1 MNSSKEI
8 DMTNAVINARNISKK
23 YDDSYALHGIDLQVM
38 QGQIMGLIG
47 PNGAGKST
55 FLQSVLGLLKTEGTL
70 EVLGLDP
77 RKDRHKLLKEVC
89 SITDVAVLPKWMTV
103 IQLLNYMDGVH
114 PGFSLDKCIDILSRT
129 NIKLP
134 SKIKVLSRGMV
145 VQLHLSIVMAID
157 AKVLILD
164 EPTLGLDLVY
174 RKDFYSQLI
183 EDYYEGNKTILI
195 STHQVEE
202 IEGVL
207 SDAVFMNQ
215 GRIVMQDSIESIN
228 RKYLELRPDQNS
240 IDKARSLNPMHSRT
254 ELGREVMLFEDVDK
268 DKLMEMGD
276 VRPPVI
282 ADLFMAIM
290 ETTKVGGQS

>member
-1 MNSSKEI
+1 MNTEV
-8 DMTNAVINARNISKK
+8 VIKATNISKK
-23 YDDSYALHGIDLQVM
+23 YDESYALDGIDIEVSR
-38 QGQIMGLIG
+38 GQIMGLIG

-55 FLQSVLGLLKTEGTL
+55 FLQSVLGLLKTEGNL
-70 EVLGLDP
+70 DVLGLDP
-77 RKDRHKLLKEVC
+77 RKDRHKLLKDVC

-103 IQLLNYMDGVH
+103 DQLLNYMDGVH
-114 PGFSLDKCIDILSRT
+114 PSFDINKCKSILSRT

-145 VQLHLSIVMAID
+145 VQLHLSLVMAIN
-157 AKVLILD
+157 AKILILD

-215 GRIVMQDSIESIN
+215 GRIVMKDSIESIN
-228 RKYLELRPDQNS
+228 KKYLELRPDQQ
-240 IDKARSLNPMHSRT
+240 SLEDAKDLEPLHRRT
-254 ELGREVMLFEDVDK
+254 ELGREVLLFENIGK
-268 DKLMEMGD
+268 EKLEVFGE

-290 ETTKVGGQS
+290 ETTRQRGDR

>member
-1 MNSSKEI
+1 MHN
-8 DMTNAVINARNISKK
+8 DLVIRASGVKK
-23 YDDSYALHGIDLQVM
+23 SYENNYALDGIDLEVTS
-38 QGQIMGLIG
+38 GQILGFLG

-55 FLQSVLGLLKTEGTL
+55 FLQSVLGLINTEGNL

-77 RKDRHKLLKEVC
+77 RKERHKLLKEVC
-89 SITDVAVLPKWMTV
+89 SITDVAVLPKWMSVDQVLTYV
-103 IQLLNYMDGVH
+103 DGVH
-114 PGFSLDKCIDILSRT
+114 PGFDLKKCISVLSRT
-129 NIKLP
+129 NIKRDA
-134 SKIKVLSRGMV
+134 KIKTLSRGMV
-145 VQLHLSIVMAID
+145 VQLHLSIVMSIN
-157 AKVLILD
+157 AKLLVLD

-174 RKDFYSQLI
+174 RKEFYSQLI
-183 EDYYEGNKTILI
+183 EDYYDGGKTILI

-228 RKYLELRPDQNS
+228 KKFLELRPSQDS
-240 IDKARSLNPMHSRT
+240 IEKAKSLRPLHCRV
-254 ELGREVMLFEDVDK
+254 ELGREVFLYEDTEYE
-268 DKLMEMGD
+268 KLSEIGE

-290 ETTKVGGQS
+290 EKTREGTKT

>member
-1 MNSSKEI
+1 MNTEV
-8 DMTNAVINARNISKK
+8 VIKANNISKK
-23 YDDSYALHGIDLQVM
+23 YDESYALKSIDIEVSK
-38 QGQIMGLIG
+38 GQIMGLIG

-55 FLQSVLGLLKTEGTL
+55 FLQSVLGLLKTEGNL

-103 IQLLNYMDGVH
+103 QQLLNYMDGVH
-114 PGFSLDKCIDILSRT
+114 PGFDLDKCISILSRT
-129 NIKLP
+129 NIKLH

-145 VQLHLSIVMAID
+145 VQLHLSLVMAVD
-157 AKVLILD
+157 AKILILD

-228 RKYLELRPDQNS
+228 KKYLELRPDQNS
-240 IDKARSLNPMHSRT
+240 ITAAKSLNPMHHRT
-254 ELGREVMLFEDVDK
+254 ELGREVMLFEDMDK
-268 DKLMEMGD
+268 DKLLELGD

-290 ETTKVGGQS
+290 ETAKGGGQS

>member
-1 MNSSKEI
+1 MSSEV
-8 DMTNAVINARNISKK
+8 VINASNIRKL
-23 YDDSYALHGIDLQVM
+23 YDGSYALDGIDLEVRK
-38 QGQIMGLIG
+38 GQITGLIG

-55 FLQSVLGLLKTEGTL
+55 FLQCVLGLIRTEGNL

-77 RKDRHKLLKEVC
+77 RKERHKLLKEVC

-103 IQLLNYMDGVH
+103 NQLLQYMNGVH
-114 PGFSLDKCIDILSRT
+114 PGFNLEKCISILSRT
-129 NIKLP
+129 NIKQT

-157 AKVLILD
+157 AKILVLD

-183 EDYYEGNKTILI
+183 EDYYEGDKTILI

-215 GRIVMQDSIESIN
+215 GRIVMKDSIESIN
-228 RKYLELRPDQNS
+228 KRFLELRPPQSNLDQ
-240 IDKARSLNPMHSRT
+240 ARILNPIHERM
-254 ELGREVMLFEDVDK
+254 ELGREVMLFEDVDSQ
-268 DKLMEMGD
+268 KLSELGD
-276 VRPPVI
+276 VRPPFI

-290 ETTKVGGQS
+290 ESSQKGGQE

>member
-1 MNSSKEI
+1 MSSEV
-8 DMTNAVINARNISKK
+8 VINASNIRKL
-23 YDDSYALHGIDLQVM
+23 YDGSYALDGIDLEVRK
-38 QGQIMGLIG
+38 GQITGLIG

-55 FLQSVLGLLKTEGTL
+55 FLQCVLGLIRTEGNL

-77 RKDRHKLLKEVC
+77 RKERHKLLKEVC

-103 IQLLNYMDGVH
+103 NQLLQYMNGVN
-114 PGFSLDKCIDILSRT
+114 PGFNLEKCISILSRT
-129 NIKLP
+129 NIKQT

-157 AKVLILD
+157 AKILVLD

-183 EDYYEGNKTILI
+183 EDYYEGDKTILI

-215 GRIVMQDSIESIN
+215 GRIVMKDSIESIN
-228 RKYLELRPDQNS
+228 KRFLELRPPQSNLDQ
-240 IDKARSLNPMHSRT
+240 ARSLNPIHERM
-254 ELGREVMLFEDVDK
+254 ELGREVMLFEDVDSQ
-268 DKLMEMGD
+268 KLAELGD
-276 VRPPVI
+276 VRPPFI

-290 ETTKVGGQS
+290 ESSQKGGQE

>member
-1 MNSSKEI
+1 MNTEV
-8 DMTNAVINARNISKK
+8 VIKANNISKK
-23 YDDSYALHGIDLQVM
+23 YDESYALDSIDIEVSK
-38 QGQIMGLIG
+38 GQIMGLIG

-55 FLQSVLGLLKTEGTL
+55 FLQSVLGLLKTEGNL

-103 IQLLNYMDGVH
+103 QQLLSYVDGVH
-114 PGFSLDKCIDILSRT
+114 PGFDLDKCISILSRT
-129 NIKLP
+129 NIKLH

-145 VQLHLSIVMAID
+145 VQLHLSLVMAID
-157 AKVLILD
+157 AKILILD

-228 RKYLELRPDQNS
+228 KKYLELRPDQNS
-240 IDKARSLNPMHSRT
+240 INAAKSLNPMHHRT
-254 ELGREVMLFEDVDK
+254 ELGREVMLFEDMDK
-268 DKLMEMGD
+268 DKLMELGD

-290 ETTKVGGQS
+290 ETTKGGGQS

>member
-1 MNSSKEI
+1 MNTEV
-8 DMTNAVINARNISKK
+8 VIKADNISKK
-23 YDDSYALHGIDLQVM
+23 YDDSYALDGIDIEVSK
-38 QGQIMGLIG
+38 GQIMGLIG

-55 FLQSVLGLLKTEGTL
+55 FLQSVLGLLKTEGNL

-103 IQLLNYMDGVH
+103 AQLLSYMEGVH
-114 PGFSLDKCIDILSRT
+114 PSFDINKCISILSRT

-145 VQLHLSIVMAID
+145 VQLHLSLVMAIN

-215 GRIVMQDSIESIN
+215 GRIVMKDSIESIN
-228 RKYLELRPDQNS
+228 KKYLELRPDQKYL
-240 IDKARSLNPMHSRT
+240 DDAKYLKPLHQRT
-254 ELGREVMLFEDVDK
+254 ELGRSVLLFENVEK
-268 DKLMEMGD
+268 EKLETFGE

-282 ADLFMAIM
+282 ANLFMAIM
-290 ETTKVGGQS
+290 ETTKQGDLK

>member
-1 MNSSKEI
+1 MNTEV
-8 DMTNAVINARNISKK
+8 VIKANNISKK
-23 YDDSYALHGIDLQVM
+23 YDESYALDSIDIEVSK
-38 QGQIMGLIG
+38 GQIMGLIG

-55 FLQSVLGLLKTEGTL
+55 FLQSVLGLLKTEGNL

-103 IQLLNYMDGVH
+103 QQLLSYIDGVH
-114 PGFSLDKCIDILSRT
+114 PGFDLDKCISILSRT
-129 NIKLP
+129 NIKLH

-145 VQLHLSIVMAID
+145 VQLHLSLVMAID
-157 AKVLILD
+157 AKILILD

-183 EDYYEGNKTILI
+183 EDYYEGNKTIVI

-228 RKYLELRPDQNS
+228 KKYLELRPDQNS
-240 IDKARSLNPMHSRT
+240 INAAKSLNPMHHRN
-254 ELGREVMLFEDVDK
+254 ELGREVMLFEDMDK
-268 DKLMEMGD
+268 DKLMELGD

-290 ETTKVGGQS
+290 ETTKGGGQS

>member
-1 MNSSKEI
+1 MCS
-8 DMTNAVINARNISKK
+8 DLVIKASGVKKSYEDSFALDGINIEVTS
-23 YDDSYALHGIDLQVM
+23 
-38 QGQIMGLIG
+38 GQILGLIG

-55 FLQSVLGLLKTEGTL
+55 FLQSVLGLINTEGNL

-77 RKDRHKLLKEVC
+77 RRDRHKLLKEVC

-103 IQLLNYMDGVH
+103 DQVLTYVDGVH
-114 PGFSLDKCIDILSRT
+114 PGFDLKKCLSILSKT
-129 NIKLP
+129 NIKR
-134 SKIKVLSRGMV
+134 SQKIKTLSRGLV
-145 VQLHLSIVMAID
+145 VQLHLSIVMAIN
-157 AKVLILD
+157 ARLLVLD

-174 RKDFYSQLI
+174 RKEFYSQLI
-183 EDYYEGNKTILI
+183 EDYYDGDKTILI

-215 GRIVMQDSIESIN
+215 GRVVMHDSIESIN
-228 RKYLELRPDQNS
+228 KKFLELRPNQDS
-240 IDKARSLNPMHSRT
+240 IEKAKSLRPIHNRV
-254 ELGREVMLFEDVDK
+254 ELGREVFLYEDTEYG
-268 DKLMEMGD
+268 KLNEIGE

-290 ETTKVGGQS
+290 EKTRKGNEL

>member
-1 MNSSKEI
+1 MNTEV
-8 DMTNAVINARNISKK
+8 VIKANNISKK
-23 YDDSYALHGIDLQVM
+23 YDDSYALDGIDIEVSK
-38 QGQIMGLIG
+38 GQIMGLIG

-55 FLQSVLGLLKTEGTL
+55 FLQSVLGLLKTEGNL

-103 IQLLNYMDGVH
+103 AQLLRYMEGVH
-114 PGFSLDKCIDILSRT
+114 PSFDINKCISILSRT

-145 VQLHLSIVMAID
+145 VQLHLSLVMAIN

-215 GRIVMQDSIESIN
+215 GRIVMKDSIESIN
-228 RKYLELRPDQNS
+228 KKYLELRPDQKYL
-240 IDKARSLNPMHSRT
+240 DTAKSLKPLHQRT
-254 ELGREVMLFEDVDK
+254 ELGRSVLLFENVEK
-268 DKLMEMGD
+268 EKLETFGE

-282 ADLFMAIM
+282 ANLFMAIM
-290 ETTKVGGQS
+290 ETTKQGDLK

>member
-1 MNSSKEI
+1 MHN
-8 DMTNAVINARNISKK
+8 DLVIRASGVKK
-23 YDDSYALHGIDLQVM
+23 SYENNYALDGIDLEVTS
-38 QGQIMGLIG
+38 GQILGFLG

-55 FLQSVLGLLKTEGTL
+55 FLQSVLGLINTEGNL

-77 RKDRHKLLKEVC
+77 RKDRHNLLKEVC
-89 SITDVAVLPKWMTV
+89 SITDVAVLPKWMSVDQVLTYV
-103 IQLLNYMDGVH
+103 DGVH
-114 PGFSLDKCIDILSRT
+114 PGFDLKKCISVLSRT
-129 NIKLP
+129 NIKRDA
-134 SKIKVLSRGMV
+134 KIKTLSRGMV
-145 VQLHLSIVMAID
+145 VQLHLSIVMSIN
-157 AKVLILD
+157 AKLLVLD

-174 RKDFYSQLI
+174 RKEFYSQLI
-183 EDYYEGNKTILI
+183 EDYYDGGKTILI

-228 RKYLELRPDQNS
+228 KKFLELRPSQDS
-240 IDKARSLNPMHSRT
+240 IEKAKSLRPLHCRV
-254 ELGREVMLFEDVDK
+254 ELGREVFLYEDTEYE
-268 DKLMEMGD
+268 KLSEIGE

-290 ETTKVGGQS
+290 EKTREGTKT

>member
-1 MNSSKEI
+1 MNTEV
-8 DMTNAVINARNISKK
+8 VIKANNISKK
-23 YDDSYALHGIDLQVM
+23 YDESYALESIDIEVSK
-38 QGQIMGLIG
+38 GQIMGLIG

-55 FLQSVLGLLKTEGTL
+55 FLQSVLGLLKTEGNL

-103 IQLLNYMDGVH
+103 QQLLSYIDGVH
-114 PGFSLDKCIDILSRT
+114 PGFDLDKCISILSRT
-129 NIKLP
+129 NIKLH

-145 VQLHLSIVMAID
+145 VQLHLSLVMAID
-157 AKVLILD
+157 AKILILD

-228 RKYLELRPDQNS
+228 KKYLELRPDQNS
-240 IDKARSLNPMHSRT
+240 INAAKSLNPMHHRN
-254 ELGREVMLFEDVDK
+254 ELGREVMLFEDMDK
-268 DKLMEMGD
+268 DKLMELGD

-290 ETTKVGGQS
+290 ETTKGGGQS

>member
-1 MNSSKEI
+1 MNTEV
-8 DMTNAVINARNISKK
+8 VIKANNISKK
-23 YDDSYALHGIDLQVM
+23 YDESYALDSIDIEVSK
-38 QGQIMGLIG
+38 GQIMGLIG

-55 FLQSVLGLLKTEGTL
+55 FLQSVLGLLKTEGNL

-103 IQLLNYMDGVH
+103 QQLLSYIDGVH
-114 PGFSLDKCIDILSRT
+114 PGFDLDKCISILSRT
-129 NIKLP
+129 NIKLH

-145 VQLHLSIVMAID
+145 VQLHLSLVMAID
-157 AKVLILD
+157 AKILILD

-228 RKYLELRPDQNS
+228 KKYLELRPDQNS
-240 IDKARSLNPMHSRT
+240 INAAKSLNPMHHRF
-254 ELGREVMLFEDVDK
+254 ELGREVMLFEDMDK
-268 DKLMEMGD
+268 DKLMELGD

-290 ETTKVGGQS
+290 ETTKGGG

>member
-23 YDDSYALHGIDLQVM
+23 YDDSYALDGIDLQVM

-114 PGFSLDKCIDILSRT
+114 PGFSLEKCIDILSRT

-240 IDKARSLNPMHSRT
+240 IDKARSLNPMHSRS

>member
-1 MNSSKEI
+1 MNTEV
-8 DMTNAVINARNISKK
+8 VIKANNISKK
-23 YDDSYALHGIDLQVM
+23 YDESYALDSIDIEVSK
-38 QGQIMGLIG
+38 GQIMGLIG

-55 FLQSVLGLLKTEGTL
+55 FLQSVLGLLNTEGNL

-103 IQLLNYMDGVH
+103 QQLLSYMDGVH
-114 PGFSLDKCIDILSRT
+114 PGFDLDKCISILSRT
-129 NIKLP
+129 NIKLH

-145 VQLHLSIVMAID
+145 VQLHLSLVMAID
-157 AKVLILD
+157 AKILILD

-228 RKYLELRPDQNS
+228 KKYLELRPDQNS
-240 IDKARSLNPMHSRT
+240 ITAAKSLNPMHHRT
-254 ELGREVMLFEDVDK
+254 ELGREVMLFEDMDK
-268 DKLMEMGD
+268 DKLMELGD

-290 ETTKVGGQS
+290 ETTKGGGQS

>member
-1 MNSSKEI
+1 MSSEV
-8 DMTNAVINARNISKK
+8 VINASNIRKL
-23 YDDSYALHGIDLQVM
+23 YDGSYALDGIDLEVI
-38 QGQIMGLIG
+38 QGQITGLIG

-55 FLQSVLGLLKTEGTL
+55 FLQCVLGLIRTEGNL

-77 RKDRHKLLKEVC
+77 RKERHKLLKEVC

-103 IQLLNYMDGVH
+103 NQLLQYMNGVH
-114 PGFSLDKCIDILSRT
+114 PGFNLEKCISILSRT
-129 NIKLP
+129 NIKQT

-157 AKVLILD
+157 AKILVLD

-183 EDYYEGNKTILI
+183 EDYYEGDKTILI

-215 GRIVMQDSIESIN
+215 GRIVMKDSIESIN
-228 RKYLELRPDQNS
+228 KKFLELRPPQSNLDQ
-240 IDKARSLNPMHSRT
+240 ARILNPIHERM
-254 ELGREVMLFEDVDK
+254 ELGREVMLFEDVDSQ
-268 DKLMEMGD
+268 KLSELGD
-276 VRPPVI
+276 VRPPFI

-290 ETTKVGGQS
+290 ESSQKGGQE

>member
-1 MNSSKEI
+1 MKREFAVKAKGVIKNYDNS
-8 DMTNAVINARNISKK
+8 R
-23 YDDSYALHGIDLQVM
+23 ALDAIDLEVRPGQVL
-38 QGQIMGLIG
+38 GLIG

-55 FLQSVLGLLKTEGTL
+55 LLQSVLGLLNTEGDL

-77 RKDRHKLLKEVC
+77 RKDRHKLLQKVC

-103 IQLLNYMDGVH
+103 EQVLQYVDGVH
-114 PGFSLDKCIDILSRT
+114 PRFNLEKANSIISRT
-129 NIKLP
+129 DIKNH
-134 SKIKVLSRGMV
+134 SKIKTLSRGLV

-157 AKVLILD
+157 AELLVLD

-183 EDYYEGNKTILI
+183 EDYYDGNKTILI

-207 SDAVFMNQ
+207 SDAIFMNQ
-215 GRIVMQDSIESIN
+215 GRVVMQDSIEAIN
-228 RKYLELRPDQNS
+228 ERFLELRPNQDS
-240 IDKARSLNPMHSRT
+240 LERAKSLNPMHIRN
-254 ELGREVMLFEDVDK
+254 ELGREVLLFEGTAL
-268 DKLMEMGD
+268 DKLTGLGE
-276 VRPPVI
+276 VRPPFI

-290 ETTKVGGQS
+290 DKTKSKDQR

>member
-1 MNSSKEI
+1 MNTEV
-8 DMTNAVINARNISKK
+8 VIKANNITKK
-23 YDDSYALHGIDLQVM
+23 YEESYALDSIDIEVSK
-38 QGQIMGLIG
+38 GQIMGLIG

-55 FLQSVLGLLKTEGTL
+55 FLQSVLGLLKTEGNL

-103 IQLLNYMDGVH
+103 QQLLSYMDGVH
-114 PGFSLDKCIDILSRT
+114 PGFDLDKCISILSRT
-129 NIKLP
+129 NIKLH

-145 VQLHLSIVMAID
+145 VQLHLSLVMAID
-157 AKVLILD
+157 AKILILD

-228 RKYLELRPDQNS
+228 KKYLELRPDQNS
-240 IDKARSLNPMHSRT
+240 ITAAKSLNPMHHRT
-254 ELGREVMLFEDVDK
+254 ELGREVMLFEDMDK
-268 DKLMEMGD
+268 DKLMELGD

-290 ETTKVGGQS
+290 ETTKSGGRP

>member
-1 MNSSKEI
+1 MNTEV
-8 DMTNAVINARNISKK
+8 VIKANNISKK
-23 YDDSYALHGIDLQVM
+23 YDESYALDSIDIEVSK
-38 QGQIMGLIG
+38 GQIMGLIG

-55 FLQSVLGLLKTEGTL
+55 FLQSVLGLLKTEGNL

-103 IQLLNYMDGVH
+103 QQLLSYMDGVH
-114 PGFSLDKCIDILSRT
+114 PGFDLDKCISILSRT
-129 NIKLP
+129 NIKLH

-145 VQLHLSIVMAID
+145 VQLHLSLVMAID
-157 AKVLILD
+157 AKILILD

-228 RKYLELRPDQNS
+228 KKYLELRPDQNS
-240 IDKARSLNPMHSRT
+240 INVAKSLNPIHHRT
-254 ELGREVMLFEDVDK
+254 ELGREVMLFEDMDK
-268 DKLMEMGD
+268 DKLMELGD

-290 ETTKVGGQS
+290 ETTKGGGQS

>member
-1 MNSSKEI
+1 
-8 DMTNAVINARNISKK
+8 
-23 YDDSYALHGIDLQVM
+23 L
-38 QGQIMGLIG
+38 GLIR
-47 PNGAGKST
+47 
-55 FLQSVLGLLKTEGTL
+55 TEGNL

-77 RKDRHKLLKEVC
+77 RKERHKLLKEVC

-103 IQLLNYMDGVH
+103 NQLLQYMNGVH
-114 PGFSLDKCIDILSRT
+114 PGFNLEKCISILSRT
-129 NIKLP
+129 NIKQT

-157 AKVLILD
+157 AKILVLD

-183 EDYYEGNKTILI
+183 EDYYEGDKTILI

-215 GRIVMQDSIESIN
+215 GRIVMKDSIESIN
-228 RKYLELRPDQNS
+228 KRFLELRPPQSNLDQ
-240 IDKARSLNPMHSRT
+240 ARILNPIHERM
-254 ELGREVMLFEDVDK
+254 ELGREVMLFEDVDSQ
-268 DKLMEMGD
+268 KLSELGD
-276 VRPPVI
+276 VRPPFI

-290 ETTKVGGQS
+290 ESSQKGGQE

>member
-1 MNSSKEI
+1 MSSEV
-8 DMTNAVINARNISKK
+8 VINASNIRKL
-23 YDDSYALHGIDLQVM
+23 YDGSYALDGIDLEVR
-38 QGQIMGLIG
+38 QGQITGLIG

-55 FLQSVLGLLKTEGTL
+55 FLQCVLGLIRTEGNL

-77 RKDRHKLLKEVC
+77 RKERHKLLKEVC

-103 IQLLNYMDGVH
+103 NQLLQYMNGVH
-114 PGFSLDKCIDILSRT
+114 PGFNLEKCISILSRT
-129 NIKLP
+129 NIKQT

-157 AKVLILD
+157 AKILVLD

-183 EDYYEGNKTILI
+183 EDYYEGDKTILI

-207 SDAVFMNQ
+207 SDAVFLNQ
-215 GRIVMQDSIESIN
+215 GRIVMKDSIESIN
-228 RKYLELRPDQNS
+228 KRFLELRPHQSNLDQ
-240 IDKARSLNPMHSRT
+240 ARSFNPIHERI
-254 ELGREVMLFEDVDK
+254 ELGREVMLFEDVDSQ
-268 DKLMEMGD
+268 KLSELGD
-276 VRPPVI
+276 VRPPFI

-290 ETTKVGGQS
+290 ESSQKGGQE

>member
-1 MNSSKEI
+1 MHN
-8 DMTNAVINARNISKK
+8 DLVIRASGVKK
-23 YDDSYALHGIDLQVM
+23 SYENHYALDGIDLEVTS
-38 QGQIMGLIG
+38 GQILGFLG

-55 FLQSVLGLLKTEGTL
+55 FLQSVLGLINTEGNL

-89 SITDVAVLPKWMTV
+89 SITDVAVLPKWMSVDQVLTYV
-103 IQLLNYMDGVH
+103 DGVH
-114 PGFSLDKCIDILSRT
+114 PGFDLKKCISVLSRT
-129 NIKLP
+129 NIKRDA
-134 SKIKVLSRGMV
+134 KIKTLSRGMV
-145 VQLHLSIVMAID
+145 VQLHLSIVMSIN
-157 AKVLILD
+157 AKLLVLD

-174 RKDFYSQLI
+174 RKEFYSQLI
-183 EDYYEGNKTILI
+183 EDYYDGGKTILI

-207 SDAVFMNQ
+207 SDAIFMNQ

-228 RKYLELRPDQNS
+228 KKFLELRPSQDS
-240 IDKARSLNPMHSRT
+240 IEKAKSLRPLHCRV
-254 ELGREVMLFEDVDK
+254 ELGREVFLYEDTK
-268 DKLMEMGD
+268 YEKLSEIGE

-290 ETTKVGGQS
+290 EKTREGTKS

>member
-1 MNSSKEI
+1 MSSEV
-8 DMTNAVINARNISKK
+8 VINASNIRKL
-23 YDDSYALHGIDLQVM
+23 YDGSYALDGIDLEVRK
-38 QGQIMGLIG
+38 GQITGLIG

-55 FLQSVLGLLKTEGTL
+55 FLQCVLGLIRTEGNL

-77 RKDRHKLLKEVC
+77 RKERHKLLKEVC

-103 IQLLNYMDGVH
+103 NQLLQYMNGVH
-114 PGFSLDKCIDILSRT
+114 PGFNLEKCISILSRT
-129 NIKLP
+129 NIKQT

-157 AKVLILD
+157 AKILVLD

-183 EDYYEGNKTILI
+183 EDYYEGDKTILI

-215 GRIVMQDSIESIN
+215 GRIVMKDSIESIN
-228 RKYLELRPDQNS
+228 KRFLELRPPQSNLDQ
-240 IDKARSLNPMHSRT
+240 ARSLNPIHERM
-254 ELGREVMLFEDVDK
+254 ELGREVMLFEDVDSQ
-268 DKLMEMGD
+268 KLAELGD
-276 VRPPVI
+276 VRPPFI

-290 ETTKVGGQS
+290 ESSQKGGQE

>member
-23 YDDSYALHGIDLQVM
+23 YDDSYALDGIDLQVM

-114 PGFSLDKCIDILSRT
+114 PGFSLEKCIDILSRT

-240 IDKARSLNPMHSRT
+240 IDKARSLNPMHSRS
-254 ELGREVMLFEDVDK
+254 ELGREVMLFEDVDR

>member
-1 MNSSKEI
+1 MSSEV
-8 DMTNAVINARNISKK
+8 VINASNIRKL
-23 YDDSYALHGIDLQVM
+23 YDGSYALDGIDLEVR
-38 QGQIMGLIG
+38 QGQITGLIG

-55 FLQSVLGLLKTEGTL
+55 FLQCVLGLIRTEGNL

-77 RKDRHKLLKEVC
+77 RKERHKLLKEVC

-103 IQLLNYMDGVH
+103 NQLLQYMNGVH
-114 PGFSLDKCIDILSRT
+114 PGFNLEKCISILSRT
-129 NIKLP
+129 NIKQT

-157 AKVLILD
+157 AKILVLD

-183 EDYYEGNKTILI
+183 EDYYEGDKTILI

-215 GRIVMQDSIESIN
+215 GRIVMKDSIESIN
-228 RKYLELRPDQNS
+228 KRFLELRPPLSNLDQ
-240 IDKARSLNPMHSRT
+240 ARILNPIHERM
-254 ELGREVMLFEDVDK
+254 ELGREVMLFEDVDSQ
-268 DKLMEMGD
+268 KLSELGD
-276 VRPPVI
+276 VRPPFI

-290 ETTKVGGQS
+290 ESSQKGGQE